1 MPTTASNEI
10 GNPEVIVA
18 PDVAET
24 METVTPTVPASA
36 LGLESPKDFLEK
48 AASKVRDRLPKPS
61 VPPPKDFS
69 KDLPPRDATTGKFQ
83 PKAAPKP
90 AAPVEPAPAPEVKP
104 PAPAAPAKIKVG
116 GKEYSESELEALLNK
131 PAAPAPASL
140 QQKPEP
146 PPAPKGPTPEELAAT
161 AKAEAA
167 YLQELTEKS
176 TPGLTEAEVDNIL
189 IGGAEGAARLNAA
202 LAKVAAKTR
211 LETEKQVYASVNKQL
226 DALHAVLAPMIQQ
239 SAELERITLA
249 QTFVQRWPEYEGNID
264 MAKAVAEELAARYPD
279 QTRAM
284 SRDQFLQEVERQTD
298 QIAQNDFKRW
308 NPQYQGTWKDY
319 VKAQKAAVAAP
330 SPPALAPA
338 PVIPPQVIPTPKP
351 RLPTPKPP
359 ATNSPGASTS
369 GLTPNFQRAVAA
381 SLLD

>member
-10 GNPEVIVA
+10 GSPEVVVA

-24 METVTPTVPASA
+24 MEAVTPTVPASA
-36 LGLESPKDFLEK
+36 LGLESTRDFLEK

-83 PKAAPKP
+83 PKAAPKA
-90 AAPVEPAPAPEVKP
+90 AAPAEPADAPEVKP
-104 PAPAAPAKIKVG
+104 PAPAAPAAPAKIKVG
-116 GKEYSESELEALLNK
+116 GKEYTESELESLLNR
-131 PAAPAPASL
+131 PAAPPAPAPVR
-140 QQKPEP
+140 QEA

-161 AKAEAA
+161 AKAEAS
-167 YLQELTEKS
+167 YLQELTEKMG
-176 TPGLTEAEVDNIL
+176 PGLTEAEVDNIL

-226 DALHAVLAPMIQQ
+226 EGIHEVLAPMLQQ

-249 QTFVQRWPEYEGNID
+249 QTFVQKWPEYESNLD
-264 MAKAVAEELAARYPD
+264 MARAVAEELANRYPA
-279 QTRAM
+279 QVKAM
-284 SRDQFLQEVERQTD
+284 TRDQFLQEVERQTD
-298 QIAQNDFKRW
+298 TLAQADFKRW
-308 NPQYQGTWKDY
+308 NPSYQGTWKDY
-319 VKAQKAAVAAP
+319 MKAQKAP
-330 SPPALAPA
+330 LAPA
-338 PVIPPQVIPTPKP
+338 PAAAPAIPPQVIPTPPKP

-359 ATNSPGASTS
+359 ATNSPGASTA
-369 GLTPNFQRAVAA
+369 GLTPSFQRAVAA